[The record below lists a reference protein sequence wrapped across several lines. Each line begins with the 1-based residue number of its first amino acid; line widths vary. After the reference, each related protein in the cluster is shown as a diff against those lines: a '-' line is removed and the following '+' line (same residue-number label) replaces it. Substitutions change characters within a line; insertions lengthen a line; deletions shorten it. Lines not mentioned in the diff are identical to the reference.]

1 MAITWVLEAQAPAS
15 NQTAL
20 RRLMVE
26 MTEETLMREPGCLV
40 YDWYLGP
47 DGETCHIIESY
58 EDEAAL
64 LTHVEGF
71 NRRFAK
77 RFFSL
82 VKPRGLT
89 VYGALSEAGQEA
101 LAPLN
106 PVFFQPLK
114 GPKA

>member
-15 NQTAL
+15 NQTKL
-20 RRLMVE
+20 RALMVE
-26 MTEETLMREPGCLV
+26 MTEATRIEEPGCLV

-58 EDEAAL
+58 ADEAAL
-64 LTHVEGF
+64 MAHVEGF
-71 NRRFAK
+71 NRRYGK

-82 VKPRGLT
+82 VTPRGLS
-89 VYGALSEAGQEA
+89 VYGTLSETGQDA

-106 PVFFQPLK
+106 PVYFQKLE
-114 GPKA
+114 